1 MTDHGHR
8 GSAQPGTGAGSGG
21 TVARFRALA
30 EDTVEDLL
38 RLGPERATDLGHHR
52 YDDRLDDLSDSGL
65 AERARVLTRRRDE
78 LDSLDLDVL
87 DRADA
92 VDAEI
97 LRAAL
102 DRDLFA
108 LERLREHAWN
118 PLVWLPGDA
127 LYPLLARETSPVP
140 DRLRALAGR
149 LAAVPDRLATARA
162 TLADMPPVH
171 VETAVGQA
179 AGVVAL
185 VRDEVPALLARAPGL
200 AGEVEPA
207 RQAALRALAEHR
219 DWLAEQQATA
229 AGDPRLGPELFAAKL
244 HLELDAD
251 LAAER
256 VVDLARDRLAEVAE
270 ELREVATDWVG
281 AGGDPVAEALERCA
295 AEVPTDATIVALAR
309 RALAE
314 TTELVRARGI
324 VRVPDEP
331 AEVHVMPEF
340 RRGVAV
346 AYCDAPGPLETGGT
360 TYYAIS
366 PTPADWPAERVAS
379 FYREY
384 NTAQLVDLT
393 VHEAM
398 PGHVL
403 QLAHARRYHGST
415 RVRQVLAS
423 GSFIEGWAVH
433 AEQIMARLGCGGPAT
448 RVQQLKMMLRTTI
461 NALLDAGVHAG
472 GMTEAEA
479 LALMTG
485 TGHQEEGE
493 AVGKWRRAQLTSA
506 QLSTYFVGYAELA
519 PVVAGRDTYDE
530 VLAHGSP
537 PPRHLP
543 VLLG

>member
-1 MTDHGHR
+1 MT
-8 GSAQPGTGAGSGG
+8 SADAAADPAD
-21 TVARFRALA
+21 RFRGLA
-30 EDTVEDLL
+30 EDTVQDLL
-38 RLGPERATDLGHHR
+38 RLGPEWATDLGDHR
-52 YDDRLDDLSDSGL
+52 YDDRLDDLSESGL
-65 AERARVLTRRRDE
+65 AERRRLLARRRDE
-78 LDSLDLDVL
+78 LDSLDTDDLG
-87 DRADA
+87 RADA

-108 LERLREHAWN
+108 LERLAEHRWN
-118 PLVWLPGDA
+118 PLVWLPGEA
-127 LYPLLARETSPVP
+127 LYPLLARDTTPVA
-140 DRLRALAGR
+140 DRLRALAAR

-162 TLADMPPVH
+162 ALDGMPRVH

-179 AGVVAL
+179 GGVVAL

-207 RQAALRALAEHR
+207 RRAALRALEEHR
-219 DWLAEQQATA
+219 AWLAEQQESA
-229 AGDPRLGPELFAAKL
+229 AGDPRLGPDLFAAKL

-251 LAAER
+251 LTAER
-256 VVDLARDRLAEVAE
+256 VVALARERLAELAE
-270 ELREVATDWVG
+270 ELRAVATDWVG

-295 AEVPTDATIVALAR
+295 RDAPTDATIVPLAR
-309 RALAE
+309 QALAE
-314 TTELVRARGI
+314 TTELVRASGI

-331 AEVHVMPEF
+331 IEVHVMPEF

-403 QLAHARRYHGST
+403 QLAHARRYRGTT
-415 RVRQVLAS
+415 RVRQVLDS

-433 AEQIMARLGCGGPAT
+433 AEEIMTRLGAGGPAT
-448 RVQQLKMMLRTTI
+448 RVQRLKMMLRTTI
-461 NALLDAGVHAG
+461 NALLDAGVHAD
-472 GMTEAEA
+472 GMSEAEA
-479 LALMTG
+479 LTLLTG
-485 TGHQEEGE
+485 AGHQEEGE
-493 AVGKWRRAQLTSA
+493 AVGKWRRALLTSA

-519 PVVAGRDTYDE
+519 PVVAGRGSYDE

-543 VLLG
+543 ALLR